1 MVEQA
6 SAPVVLAPTTRL
18 GPYEITASIGRGGM
32 GEVYCARDTRL
43 DRTVAIKVVG
53 RAPATLDAAAS
64 LEREARAVAAL
75 NHPHVCALYDV
86 GQEADLAF
94 LVMEYV
100 HGETLAARLAR
111 GPLPVRD
118 VIRYAIQIAEALDH
132 AHRHGVVHRDLKP
145 ANVMLTDRGPKVL
158 DFGLAT
164 LRASPIEIPL
174 DRTPLASHEL
184 ASETMLLGTVQ
195 YMAPERLEGAEADTS
210 SDLFAFGAVMYEMA
224 TGRRPFESGSS
235 AGVIAAI
242 LQSDPP
248 APSTVR
254 PELPKS
260 IDWIVQRCLAKH
272 RDARWRAAGDLVEV
286 LRWIARA
293 PEEETTPPGPRRTHV
308 LAAVIA
314 SLLLVAAA
322 VAAVAPRLTAP
333 PPPMRSL
340 AFSIVPPEGGGFT
353 PTPSSV
359 PAPQF
364 TLSPDG
370 RRLAF
375 VASVGHEAPQLWVRE
390 LDALSAEPLA
400 GTQGAEYT
408 FWSPDSDAIGFFAN
422 GSLKRVDLGGGP
434 PRVLTAAPH
443 GRGGAWS
450 RSGLILF
457 APHTQSGFYR
467 VPASGG
473 EAKPVTRPDP
483 AQHQAS
489 HRWPQ
494 FLPDDRQFIFFVQS
508 TSPETHSIYLGDL
521 DGSPPR
527 KLVSSGLNAI
537 YVPPDQL
544 LFVTDGTLMAEQFD
558 WQKGRLIGEPVPI
571 ASAVAGSSNFSAAV
585 SASLNGLLAYAT
597 TAATSEL
604 VWVDRGGHRGDS
616 LAPPAEYADFSLS
629 PDGHQLALS
638 EVDAQGTHPD
648 IRVLDLT
655 RGAKL
660 RLTSDEA
667 TDAAP
672 VWSPDGKRLV
682 FRSNPRGLHDLYQA
696 ASNGSESPSLL
707 LRTEYAKYPTD
718 WLPDGRGIV
727 YHTFNRQTGADIWM
741 VTPDGAQRKVLVQT
755 PYDDMQGQV
764 SPDGRWLAYTSL
776 ESGQAEVYV
785 RSLVDAGARWQV
797 SAGGAD
803 PRWRRDGL
811 ELFYTSSDGWL
822 SAVAFGRGA
831 PGAPRRLFA
840 VHVAPTV
847 QPYMS
852 NYNVTPDGQRFLL
865 KVPVRDVSSTPI
877 HVLTN
882 WRARVNAIK
891 N

>member
-1 MVEQA
+1 MVEQTLP
-6 SAPVVLAPTTRL
+6 PVVLAPATRL
-18 GPYEITASIGRGGM
+18 GPYEIAASIGRGGM

-111 GPLPVRD
+111 GPLPVRE
-118 VIRYAIQIAEALDH
+118 VIRYAIQIGEALDH

-145 ANVMLTDRGPKVL
+145 ANVMLTDRGAKVL

-164 LRASPIEIPL
+164 LRSSPIEIPL
-174 DRTPLASHEL
+174 ERTPLASQKL

-210 SDLFAFGAVMYEMA
+210 SDLFAFGAVIYEMA

-242 LQSDPP
+242 MQSDPP
-248 APSTVR
+248 APSSVR

-260 IDWIVQRCLAKH
+260 IDWIVQKCLAKH
-272 RDARWRAAGDLVEV
+272 ADARWRAAGDIVEV

-293 PEEETTPPGPRRTHV
+293 PEEVPAPVAPRRRHV
-308 LAAVIA
+308 LAAVLA

-322 VAAVAPRLTAP
+322 VAVLAPRLAAP
-333 PPPMRSL
+333 SPPARPL
-340 AFSIVPPEGGGFT
+340 AFSIFPPEGGGFT

-364 TLSPDG
+364 ALSPDG

-375 VASVGHEAPQLWVRE
+375 VASVGHDAPQLWMRE
-390 LDALSAEPLA
+390 LDALNAEPLA
-400 GTQGAEYT
+400 GTQGADYP
-408 FWSPDSDAIGFFAN
+408 FWSPDSDAIGFFAG

-434 PRVLTAAPH
+434 PRVLAAAAH

-457 APHTQSGFYR
+457 APHTQSGLYR

-483 AQHQAS
+483 ALHQAS

-494 FLPDDRQFIFFVQS
+494 FLPDDRHFIFFVQS
-508 TSPETHSIYLGDL
+508 TSPETHSTYLADL

-527 KLVSSGLNAI
+527 KLVSSGLNAV

-544 LFVTDGTLMAEQFD
+544 LFVTDSTLMAEPFD
-558 WQKGRLIGEPVPI
+558 WQKGRLAGEAVPI

-585 SASLNGLLAYAT
+585 SASVNGVLAYAT

-604 VWVDRGGHRGDS
+604 VWVDRSGHRGES

-629 PDGHQLALS
+629 PDGRQLALS
-638 EVDAQGTHPD
+638 EVEAQGTHPD
-648 IRVLDLT
+648 IRVLDLV

-660 RLTSDEA
+660 RLTTDEA

-764 SPDGRWLAYTSL
+764 SPDGAWLAYTSL

-785 RSLVDAGARWQV
+785 RSLVDAGVRWQV

-803 PRWRRDGL
+803 PRWRRDGR

-822 SAVAFGRGA
+822 SAVPFSGGA
-831 PGAPRRLFA
+831 PGTPRHLFV

-877 HVLTN
+877 NIVTN
-882 WRARVNAIK
+882 WRVKGIK

>member
-6 SAPVVLAPTTRL
+6 APSVVLAPATRL

-64 LEREARAVAAL
+64 LEREGRAVAAL

-86 GQEADLAF
+86 GQEADMAF

-145 ANVMLTDRGPKVL
+145 ANVMLTDRGAKVL

-164 LRASPIEIPL
+164 LRASPMEIPL
-174 DRTPLASHEL
+174 DRTPIASQHL
-184 ASETMLLGTVQ
+184 ASETTLLGTIQ

-224 TGRRPFESGSS
+224 TGRRPFESSS
-235 AGVIAAI
+235 PAGVIAAI

-248 APSTVR
+248 APSALR

-260 IDWIVQRCLAKH
+260 IDWIVQKCLAKH
-272 RDARWRAAGDLVEV
+272 PEARWRAAGDVVEV
-286 LRWIARA
+286 LRWIAHA
-293 PEEETTPPGPRRTHV
+293 PEEETAAARPRRTHL
-308 LAAVIA
+308 LAAAVA

-322 VAAVAPRLTAP
+322 VAALAPRLAATAAP
-333 PPPMRSL
+333 QRSL
-340 AFSIVPPEGGGFT
+340 AFSIFPPEGGGFT

-359 PAPQF
+359 PSPQF
-364 TLSPDG
+364 ALSPDG

-375 VASVGHEAPQLWVRE
+375 VASVGRDAPQLWIRD
-390 LDALSAEPLA
+390 LDALTAEPLG
-400 GTQGAEYT
+400 GTQGADYP

-422 GSLKRVDLGGGP
+422 GALKRVDLGGGP
-434 PRVLTAAPH
+434 PRVLAAAVH

-457 APHTQSGFYR
+457 APHTQSGLYR

-473 EAKPVTRPDP
+473 EAKPLTRPD
-483 AQHQAS
+483 AALHQAS

-494 FLPDDRQFIFFVQS
+494 FLPDDRHFIYFVQN

-521 DGSPPR
+521 DGSPPK
-527 KLVSSGLNAI
+527 KLVSSGLNAV

-544 LFVTDGTLMAEQFD
+544 LFVTDGTLMAAQFN
-558 WQKGRLIGEPVPI
+558 WRQGRLISEAVPL

-585 SASLNGLLAYAT
+585 SASQTGLLAYAS

-604 VWVDRGGHRGDS
+604 VWIDRTGRRGDA
-616 LAPPAEYADFSLS
+616 LGPPAEYADFRLS
-629 PDGHQLALS
+629 PDGRQLALS
-638 EVDAQGTHPD
+638 EVDVQGSHPD

-696 ASNGSESPSLL
+696 PANGSGSPSLL

-727 YHTFNRQTGADIWM
+727 YHTFNRETGADIWM
-741 VTPDGAQRKVLVQT
+741 IAPDGTERHALVQS

-776 ESGQAEVYV
+776 ESGQAEVYI
-785 RSLVDAGARWQV
+785 RSLVDADTRWQI
-797 SAGGAD
+797 SAGGSD
-803 PRWRRDGL
+803 PRWRGDGL

-822 SAVAFGRGA
+822 TAVAFGAGA
-831 PGAPRRLFA
+831 PGAPKRLFV
-840 VHVAPTV
+840 VHVAPSV

-852 NYNVTPDGQRFLL
+852 NYNVTADGQRFLL

-882 WRARVNAIK
+882 WRA
-891 N
+891 

>member
-1 MVEQA
+1 MVEQT
-6 SAPVVLAPTTRL
+6 APAVVLAPSTRL
-18 GPYEITASIGRGGM
+18 GPYEVLASIGRGGM

-111 GPLPVRD
+111 GPLPVRE

-145 ANVMLTDRGPKVL
+145 ANVMLTDRGAKVL

-174 DRTPLASHEL
+174 DRTPVAAQQLAP
-184 ASETMLLGTVQ
+184 ETTLLGTVQ

-210 SDLFAFGAVMYEMA
+210 SDLFAFGAVIYEMA
-224 TGRRPFESGSS
+224 TGRRPFESTSP

-248 APSTVR
+248 PPSTLR

-260 IDWIVQRCLAKH
+260 IDWIVQKCLAKH

-293 PEEETTPPGPRRTHV
+293 PEEATAPVRPRRRRRV
-308 LAAVIA
+308 FAAACVA
-314 SLLLVAAA
+314 LLLVAAA
-322 VAAVAPRLTAP
+322 VAALAPRLAAPAP
-333 PPPMRSL
+333 PARAL
-340 AFSIVPPEGGGFT
+340 AFSIFPPEGGGFT

-359 PAPQF
+359 STPQF
-364 TLSPDG
+364 ALSPDG
-370 RRLAF
+370 RRLTF
-375 VASVGHEAPQLWVRE
+375 VAAVGHDAPQLWVRD
-390 LDALSAEPLA
+390 LDALNAAPLA
-400 GTQGAEYT
+400 GTQGAEYP

-422 GSLKRVDLGGGP
+422 GALKRVDLDGGP
-434 PRVLTAAPH
+434 PRVLAAAAH
-443 GRGGAWS
+443 GRGGSWS
-450 RSGLILF
+450 RSGLIVF
-457 APHTQSGFYR
+457 APHTQSGLYR

-473 EAKPVTRPDP
+473 EAKALTRPDP
-483 AQHQAS
+483 SLHQAS

-494 FLPDDRQFIFFVQS
+494 FLPDDRHFLYFVQS
-508 TSPETHSIYLGDL
+508 TSPETHSIFLGDL
-521 DGSPPR
+521 DGSTPT
-527 KLVSSGLNAI
+527 KIVASGLNAI

-544 LFVTDGTLMAEQFD
+544 LTVNDGTLMAAPFD
-558 WQKGRLIGEPVPI
+558 WQKARLAGQPAPI
-571 ASAVAGSSNFSAAV
+571 APSVAGSSNFSAAV
-585 SASLNGLLAYAT
+585 SASLNGLIAYAS
-597 TAATSEL
+597 TAGTSEL
-604 VWVDRGGHRGDS
+604 VWVDRSGRRGEP
-616 LAPPAEYADFSLS
+616 LGPPAEYADFRLS
-629 PDGHQLALS
+629 PDGRQLALS
-638 EVDAQGTHPD
+638 EVDAQGSHPD
-648 IRVLDLT
+648 IRVLDFM

-672 VWSPDGKRLV
+672 VWSPDGKRIV
-682 FRSNPRGLHDLYQA
+682 FRSNPRGLHDLYVT

-718 WLPDGRGIV
+718 WLPDGGGIIF
-727 YHTFNRQTGADIWM
+727 HTFNRQTGADIWM
-741 VTPDGAQRKVLVQT
+741 VTPDGADRKPLVQT

-764 SPDGRWLAYTSL
+764 SPDGRWLAYSSL
-776 ESGQAEVYV
+776 ESGQVEVYI

-803 PRWRRDGL
+803 PRWRGDGR
-811 ELFYTSSDGWL
+811 ELFYISSDGWL
-822 SAVAFGRGA
+822 TAVEFGGGA

-847 QPYMS
+847 QPYIS
-852 NYNVTPDGQRFLL
+852 NYNVTRDGERFLL

-877 HVLTN
+877 NILTS
-882 WRARVNAIK
+882 WRSKTK